1 MGKNLIIKGADFS
14 ANAIENEQYE
24 LFSIE
29 NRSLVILQSS
39 VGSLSTTSSSNYR
52 INMFLA
58 GHRPILIPNG
68 KSIKIKG
75 LRGTDGQKPTLT
87 LDYVYY
93 STNQEVTA
101 SSSPNAN
108 AVGTASNYVSDNY
121 FSINRNELLDE
132 VIITNNY
139 GSDYY
144 FGFVAKAELSNS
156 GNEQQIPVSNYS
168 TLRYRIE

>member
-1 MGKNLIIKGADFS
+1 MIIKGADFS

-29 NRSLVILQSS
+29 NRSLSVLQSN
-39 VGSLSTTSSSNYR
+39 VGSLSTTASTNYR

-58 GHRPILIPNG
+58 GHRPILVPSG

-75 LRGTDGQKPTLT
+75 LKGTDGQKPTLT

-93 STNQEVTA
+93 STNQEVTV
-101 SSSPNAN
+101 SSEANAN
-108 AVGTASNYVSDNY
+108 AVGTASNYVSADY
-121 FSINRNELLDE
+121 FLINRNELSDE

-139 GSDYY
+139 GHDYY
-144 FGFVAKAELSNS
+144 FGFAAKAELSSS
-156 GNEQQIPVSNYS
+156 GNEQLIPVGNYS
-168 TLRYRIE
+168 TLGYRII